1 MEQVRT
7 YWVAGLVLLV
17 GGILVFVIGFA
28 ADSWGTA
35 GLVGG
40 ATGIAAG
47 AVIAAIQS
55 RQEQRKRDR
64 SGDGRKR

>member
-1 MEQVRT
+1 M
-7 YWVAGLVLLV
+7 AALVLLV
-17 GGILVFVIGFA
+17 GGVLVFVIGFV

-40 ATGIAAG
+40 ATGIAVG

-55 RQEQRKRDR
+55 RQERAKRNGV
-64 SGDGRKR
+64 GDGRKG